1 MSPVDASSKRPKL
14 GQNFLT
20 DTHLASRIVDA
31 LGDISAKVV
40 VEIGPGRGVLTDLLV
55 QRSGH
60 VIAIELDRILAAQL
74 RLRYARLPNVEVIE
88 ADALTVQFDSLLR
101 PRRPGALTGIA
112 NPQFERARVVGNIPY
127 YITSELLLRLFENH
141 AWFDCMVL
149 MTQLEVADRIAATPG
164 TRDYALLS
172 ATAQLYTKVEKLFTL
187 PPGAFQ
193 PAPKVHSAVLRL
205 TIQPRWEQLK
215 VDPAAFVDFLK
226 LSFAQKRKTLA
237 NNLKGKYGQQEIEKA
252 LAGAKV
258 RADVRAEA
266 LSLEKAAAVFR
277 SLEPSNK

>member
-1 MSPVDASSKRPKL
+1 MSPAETSAKRPKL

-20 DTHLASRIVDA
+20 DTRLASRIVDA
-31 LGDISAKVV
+31 LGDVAGKVV
-40 VEIGPGRGVLTDLLV
+40 VEIGPGRGVLTDRLAE
-55 QRSGH
+55 RAGY

-74 RLRYARLPNVEVIE
+74 RMRYARLPNIEIIE
-88 ADALTVQFDSLLR
+88 ADALAVQFDTLLG
-101 PRRPGALTGIA
+101 PRPGKLTGIA
-112 NPQFERARVVGNIPY
+112 NPQFAKARVIGNIPY
-127 YITSELLLRLFENH
+127 YITSELLLRLFESH

-164 TRDYALLS
+164 TRDYGLLS

-193 PAPKVHSAVLRL
+193 PPPKVHSAVLRL
-205 TIQPRWEQLK
+205 TVQPSWEQLQ
-215 VDPAAFVDFLK
+215 VDPAAFVEFLK
-226 LSFAQKRKTLA
+226 LSFGQKRKTLA
-237 NNLKGKYGQQEIEKA
+237 NNLKEKYSPEIIKAA
-252 LAGAKV
+252 LAAVKV

-277 SLEPSNK
+277 GISSK

>member
-1 MSPVDASSKRPKL
+1 MSPVDVTSKRPKL

-20 DTHLASRIVDA
+20 DTRLASRIVDA
-31 LGDISAKVV
+31 LGDISAKVA
-40 VEIGPGRGVLTDLLV
+40 VEIGPGRGILTDLLV
-55 QRSGH
+55 ERAGH

-74 RLRYARLPNVEVIE
+74 RMRYSRLPNVEVIE

-101 PRRPGALTGIA
+101 PRPGTLTGIA
-112 NPQFERARVVGNIPY
+112 NPKFDQARVIGNIPY

-141 AWFDCMVL
+141 VWFDCMVL
-149 MTQLEVADRIAATPG
+149 MTQLEVADRIAASPG
-164 TRDYALLS
+164 TRDYGLLS
-172 ATAQLYTKVEKLFTL
+172 ATAQLYAKVEKLFTL

-193 PAPKVHSAVLRL
+193 PPPKVHSAVLRL
-205 TIQPRWEQLK
+205 TVEPRWEQLK
-215 VDPAAFVDFLK
+215 VDPAGFVEFLK
-226 LSFAQKRKTLA
+226 LSFGQKRKTLA

-252 LAGAKV
+252 VAAAKV

-277 SLEPSNK
+277 GLVTSSR